1 MKVLAVSSSVILV
14 VSMLGIAHSGASRA
28 SDVGGAGVSGTGVS
42 GTSPIALV
50 QSLTATPNPIPSS
63 TLSLINTCNCFSSVT
78 RWQVS
83 PVATPAE
90 VFSSPDILFAIL
102 DLDIQLPWVGVGE
115 VSSKPLLD
123 RIRRSGLDA
132 LNAVLIL
139 GNRAGGIRTGLYAWS
154 HPTAPDFCS
163 GETLDLL
170 YFPAD
175 GTLVAFRYDSSH
187 EC

>member
-1 MKVLAVSSSVILV
+1 MKFLSVSLSVILIL
-14 VSMLGIAHSGASRA
+14 SMLGAADPGAKSVA
-28 SDVGGAGVSGTGVS
+28 ATE
-42 GTSPIALV
+42 TAPIALV
-50 QSLTATPNPIPSS
+50 QSLTATPKPIAAS
-63 TLSLINTCNCFSSVT
+63 TLTLINACNCFTSVT
-78 RWQVS
+78 GWQVS

-115 VSSKPLLD
+115 VATKPLFD
-123 RIRRSGLDA
+123 RIRSSSLEA
-132 LNAVLIL
+132 LNQVLIL
-139 GNRAGGIRTGLYAWS
+139 GDRSGGVRTGLYAWS

-163 GETLDLL
+163 GETLYLL